1 MAVQERRRSEQ
12 GVARVPVQKVQRVL
26 ARKRQLST
34 GSTYILL
41 IALAILFIAPAGW
54 MLSTALKSQSD
65 VSSFPPSIIPNPAL
79 WSNFAAALTVV
90 PFFQFMWNTCLIVF
104 FTLIGD
110 VFSSAFVAYG
120 FAFLRFRYREV
131 LFFLVLATMMVPYE
145 VLLIPQFILFK
156 NLGWINTYLPLIV
169 PTYFGSPF
177 LIFLLRQAFRS
188 ISRELVDAA
197 RLDGANHFVIWW
209 RIVLPLSRPALA
221 AVAIFSFMF
230 HWNDLIGPL
239 VYLNSTDL
247 YPISLG
253 LAQYTA
259 AYGQTLWNFLMAAS
273 LVAVLPCLLIFFF
286 FQRYLVQSILVSG
299 TRSLRESEGTE

>member
-1 MAVQERRRSEQ
+1 MAVRERSINEQEVTPMLARR
-12 GVARVPVQKVQRVL
+12 GQRVL
-26 ARKRQLST
+26 ARKRWLSN

-41 IALAILFIAPAGW
+41 CAFAVLFIAPAAW
-54 MLSTALKSQSD
+54 MLSTALKSLSD
-65 VSSFPPSIIPNPAL
+65 VSSFPPSIIPNPAV
-79 WSNFAAALTVV
+79 WSNFVTALTAV
-90 PFFQFMWNTCLIVF
+90 PFFQFLWNTCIIVF

-120 FAFLRFRYREV
+120 FAFLRFRYREL
-131 LFFLVLATMMVPYE
+131 LFLLVLATMMVPGE
-145 VLLIPQFILFK
+145 VQLIPQFILFK

-188 ISRELVDAA
+188 IPRELVDAA
-197 RLDGANHFVIWW
+197 RLDGANHLVIWW
-209 RIVLPLSRPALA
+209 RIILPLARPALA

-239 VYLNSTDL
+239 VYLNDTDL

-273 LVAVLPCLLIFFF
+273 LVAVLPCILIFFF

-299 TRSLRESEGTE
+299 TKSLKGGENTQ